1 MIKSPEFLNAILDS
15 LGEHIAVI
23 DNLGDILFVN
33 HAWVVFGRNNTC
45 SFSDGWNGVNY
56 LKVCKK
62 AARMGDSLA
71 KIAIEGINSVI
82 YSRKESFYFEYPCH
96 SPHEARWFMMRVT
109 SFKQSGRQYFV
120 ITHQNITERKLAEE
134 KILDLS
140 RVDALTGVY
149 NRRYFDEFLHN
160 EWERCAR
167 LHMPV
172 SLAFI
177 DLDYFKLIN
186 DTYGHQAGDEC
197 LREVGQLLKK
207 FAKRPGDICARYGG
221 EEFAILYGNT
231 TLEQSKL
238 LIDKLVEEVRALNIP
253 NEKSPIM
260 PRLTASIGLTAVYP
274 AKDSSIDDLIKEAD
288 QLLYT
293 AKQSGKNKAL
303 YSRCQ
308 SA

>member
-1 MIKSPEFLNAILDS
+1 MIHSGEFLNAILDS
-15 LGEHIAVI
+15 LAEHIAVI
-23 DNLGDILFVN
+23 DNQGNILFVN
-33 HAWVVFGRNNTC
+33 HAWAVFGRNNAC
-45 SFSDGWNGVNY
+45 SFSDNWKGVNY
-56 LKVCKK
+56 LKVCKE
-62 AARMGDSLA
+62 AARMGDSFA
-71 KIAIEGINSVI
+71 AVAIEGIDSVI
-82 YSRKESFYFEYPCH
+82 HSGKKTFYFEYPCH

-109 SFKQSGRQYFV
+109 SFKLSGCQYFV
-120 ITHQNITERKLAEE
+120 IAHKNITERKLAEN
-134 KILDLS
+134 KVLDLS
-140 RVDALTGVY
+140 RIDALTGVY

-167 LHMPV
+167 LNMPV

-197 LREVGQLLKK
+197 LRKVGQLLKK

-238 LIDKLVEEVRALNIP
+238 LIDKLIQEVRVLNIP
-253 NEKSPIM
+253 NEKSPIT
-260 PRLTASIGLTAVYP
+260 PGLTASIGLATIYP
-274 AKDSSIDDLIKEAD
+274 AKNSCIDDLIKEAD

-293 AKQSGKNKAL
+293 AKQSGKNKVL
-303 YSRCQ
+303 YFHRIR
-308 SA
+308 